1 MLSLL
6 PVWMALSAL
15 TVCGSE
21 TEVFAPRRIL
31 RNNLQGKEINIITGH
46 FIPAISILRNSSGHV
61 IGYSDFLYHQLE
73 YLAQRLKFTYK
84 ISIIRENT
92 NGVKRNGSWNGLIG
106 TLLREEADLAL
117 APFAVS
123 LERYEAIEFC
133 GSITG
138 DSTGILVKYPEPI
151 VSSTSAIEVFSI
163 GVWIGWIISAA
174 AVVGISIILTCI
186 SKKLRIE
193 DRKRGVADHK
203 TFAWYLYGVLI
214 SQGSYL
220 PSSPSPQKL
229 LAATWCIVAFVF
241 VNIYN
246 STLTSYMSVSYQRPL
261 INSFSDLAASS
272 TFKATVLTGS
282 IQDIDLLRSSTAV
295 LKTIADKIQK
305 CSSDCRRFNQTE
317 MFALVLGEE
326 PYVSIVPRTV
336 GIAALRKN
344 NLEREKC
351 RLAMAHETMSW
362 KPMFMAVPKTSPYIE
377 EINRE
382 SLWFIDTALFD
393 YWHAQYLKRPL
404 HCRLNYNTKG
414 VSTKTFKN
422 RVILKQF
429 YLPFLILFCGYLLA
443 FLQFL
448 RERLGFMFKF

>member
-1 MLSLL
+1 MLFRVLVYIAFS
-6 PVWMALSAL
+6 VL
-15 TVCGSE
+15 TF
-21 TEVFAPRRIL
+21 T
-31 RNNLQGKEINIITGH
+31 
-46 FIPAISILRNSSGHV
+46 PAISVVRNSSGHAV
-61 IGYSDFLYHQLE
+61 GYTDFLYQQLL

-84 ISIIRENT
+84 ISVIGENT
-92 NGVKRNGSWNGLIG
+92 NGIKRNGAWTGIIG
-106 TLLREEADLAL
+106 TLLRESHSFTKMHSFSPYKEADFGL
-117 APFAVS
+117 APMAIS

-133 GSITG
+133 GPITG

-151 VSSTSAIEVFSI
+151 VSSTSAIEVFST
-163 GVWIGWIISAA
+163 GVWIGWIVSAA
-174 AVVGISIILTCI
+174 AVVGISTVLTCT

-193 DRKRGVADHK
+193 AGETSAVSTK
-203 TFAWYLYGVLI
+203 TFSWYLYGVLI
-214 SQGSYL
+214 SQGSRL

-246 STLTSYMSVSYQRPL
+246 STLTSYMSVTYQRPT

-282 IQDIDLLRSSTAV
+282 IQDIDLLRATTGV
-295 LKTIADKIQK
+295 QKILADKIRK
-305 CSSDCRRFNQTE
+305 CSPDCRKFNLNE
-317 MFALVLGEE
+317 MFSLVLGDE
-326 PYVSIVPRTV
+326 PYVTIVPVTV
-336 GIAALRKN
+336 GIAALKKH
-344 NLEREKC
+344 NLQREKC

-362 KPMFMAVPKTSPYIE
+362 KPMFCAVPKTSPYIE

-393 YWHAQYLKRPL
+393 YWHAQYLKKPL
-404 HCRLNYNTKG
+404 QCRLNYNSKG

-422 RVILKQF
+422 RVVLKQF
-429 YLPFLILFCGYLLA
+429 YLPFLILFCGYFLA

-448 RERLGFMFKF
+448 REKILFSFHF

>member
-1 MLSLL
+1 M
-6 PVWMALSAL
+6 
-15 TVCGSE
+15 E
-21 TEVFAPRRIL
+21 RR
-31 RNNLQGKEINIITGH
+31 
-46 FIPAISILRNSSGHV
+46 
-61 IGYSDFLYHQLE
+61 
-73 YLAQRLKFTYK
+73 YK

-92 NGVKRNGSWNGLIG
+92 NGVKRNGSWNGIIG
-106 TLLREEADLAL
+106 TLQREEADLGL
-117 APFAVS
+117 SPFAIS

-174 AVVGISIILTCI
+174 AVVGISVILSHI
-186 SKKLRIE
+186 SKKFKVE
-193 DRKRGVADHK
+193 ADKRGVVSHDS
-203 TFAWYLYGVLI
+203 FAWYLYGVLI

-220 PSSPSPQKL
+220 PSCPWPLKL

-246 STLTSYMSVSYQRPL
+246 STLTSYMSVTYQRPL

-282 IQDIDLLRSSTAV
+282 IQDIDLLGSNSGV
-295 LKTIADKIQK
+295 LKTLADKIQK
-305 CSSDCRRFNQTE
+305 CSPDCRRFNLNE

-326 PYVSIVPRTV
+326 PYVSIVPWTV
-336 GIAALRKN
+336 GIAALKKH

-362 KPMFMAVPKTSPYIE
+362 KPMFMGVPKTSPYIE

-393 YWHAQYLKRPL
+393 YLHAQYLKKPSQ
-404 HCRLNYNTKG
+404 CRLNYNAKG

-429 YLPFLILFCGYLLA
+429 YLPFLILFCGYFLA

-448 RERLGFMFKF
+448 REKVCFLIGWRC